1 MRIRPSFLMLVQWDT
16 SQALAAHC
24 SVEQIRN
31 REQVATGFKQR
42 QVQRPICDD
51 SRAEYLV

>member
-1 MRIRPSFLMLVQWDT
+1 MRLYFQMLVQLDT
-16 SQALAAHC
+16 SQAFAAHC

-31 REQVATGFKQR
+31 REQVATGFKQG